1 MAQKVPEQKY
11 SLVPVVLLALSAL
24 LAGAGLESIDQL

>member
-24 LAGAGLESIDQL
+24 LAGAGFGIY